1 MWPHESKQVRGSQHT
16 RGERSVNRCSPVV
29 RLQPLGAF
37 TFVWHKR
44 VVMTLTI
51 TEPAHSAAPERRPR
65 TITPRWIALGV
76 AIWLAVTLIAVVL
89 VIYGVGPLVEQRE
102 QTSALSTYR
111 TQIRHAAAEANGLA
125 GIEVPTRA
133 PDVGSPVAIVDIG
146 AIGVEQVVVEGVG
159 PTETRGGP
167 GHVPGTAAPGQ
178 PGNAAIVGRR
188 TAYGGPFRRIGR
200 LERGDE
206 ILVTTTQ
213 GQTVY
218 EVVTV
223 VSAPVA
229 DAPATAPVTTTTEPS
244 TTTTAAAAADSED
257 GAAATPTTEPPVRRA
272 RTRFEV
278 PPGGLT
284 TEGLYGPTAD
294 DRLTLVT
301 SASSWPWASSR
312 ATIVVA
318 RMTSQPFAPTPQG
331 GRTAADDGRS
341 ADSDALAP
349 LLLAGIAYL
358 VAVAV
363 AIVVYRY
370 ARPRS
375 AYLLTAPPLVAATV
389 LTAEA
394 VARLMPAW
402 M

>member
-1 MWPHESKQVRGSQHT
+1 MWPHATNRVAVSQHT
-16 RGERSVNRCSPVV
+16 RGERSVNRCSRAV
-29 RLQPLGAF
+29 RLHPLGAF
-37 TFVWHKR
+37 TFVWEKR
-44 VVMTLTI
+44 VVMTLTL
-51 TEPAHSAAPERRPR
+51 TEPETSAAPERGPR
-65 TITPRWIALGV
+65 NITPRWIALGV

-102 QTSALSTYR
+102 QTAALSTYR
-111 TQIRHAAAEANGLA
+111 TEIRHAAAEANGLA
-125 GIEVPTRA
+125 GVEVPTRA

-159 PTETRGGP
+159 PQQTRGGP

-178 PGNAAIVGRR
+178 PGNAAIVARR

-200 LERGDE
+200 LEKGDE

-223 VSAPVA
+223 VSAPVR
-229 DAPATAPVTTTTEPS
+229 DAPATAPATTTTEPP
-244 TTTTAAAAADSED
+244 TTSTAAPAPAE
-257 GAAATPTTEPPVRRA
+257 GAAAPPTTEPPARRA

-284 TEGLYGPTAD
+284 TDDVYGPTDD

-318 RMTSQPFAPTPQG
+318 RMTSRPFAPTPQG
-331 GRTAADDGRS
+331 GRTADDDGRS
-341 ADSDALAP
+341 ADGNALAP
-349 LLLAGIAYL
+349 LILAGVCYL
-358 VAVAV
+358 VAVGV
-363 AIVVYRY
+363 AIAVYRY

-394 VARLMPAW
+394 FARLMPAW